1 MDAVVYGWLA
11 TAGNLFSTDSA
22 HPVLPTTAPKLAAA
36 RAARRRSTHQGGGT
50 AGAAAAS
57 YSRYSSNLQ
66 DDSSI
71 DQQQRKCREAAAAN
85 GHDLRAEFEFADH
98 AVSGSRPDRKGLQAM
113 LTAAKAG
120 GFGVLYFES
129 LSRLAREFVI
139 SAPMLKELVL
149 VHRVRVVSTTEGI
162 DSDRPGWELMAT
174 FRSWM
179 HTESLKQLRE
189 AVLRGQEEAVLG
201 GYSVGHWCFGYGS
214 EPVPGTES
222 GRRGRNAKPRR
233 RVAVAE
239 GHAEWV
245 RRIFRWFVIDR
256 RPMAWIARELTR
268 LGCPK
273 DHRSRKAAW
282 RAGYVV
288 KLLRNPKYVGLW
300 AWGRATNVLN
310 PITGRVRQEEC
321 PPEDAAQFTRE
332 WPDLRIVDD
341 VLFFQAQ
348 GLLDENEA
356 RLAGCRGAAGRLG
369 GSTRDARRPRHLLQG
384 LIKCAACGSTFKVA
398 GAHGKYLK
406 CDGHSTGACAVR
418 TQLPRVRAESALLE
432 FVGAAVLRSPAWRA
446 AVHAAAG
453 AAWRSQAMAR
463 PDDRRDLERQLAAV
477 EAKVARLVDS
487 IEDGTAGVEVGERL
501 ALRRRE
507 LDGLGRKLADLRRA
521 GEAPDAPPTPEWIDR
536 QLEDLHGLLAAG
548 GPAAAVALRQ
558 LVGAVTVAESIRP
571 TGKRKSLTGTFS
583 VSPPE
588 SLVAADD
595 DAADAALRPSLS
607 IDFGA
612 PPPWADLAD
621 RVKELS
627 DAGVRQ
633 ADIASRLGCHRAW
646 PAKALAYWHAVR
658 GSVTPDGRSARGRL
672 AATPEAL
679 AQRDRVKALWDAG
692 LPMQEIAADLGCCRD
707 TVTASIA
714 AWFEAR
720 GLPVPDGRERRKS
733 LPRKSPGP
741 AEPL

>member
-1 MDAVVYGWLA
+1 LA
-11 TAGNLFSTDSA
+11 TSGDLFSTDSA
-22 HPVLPTTAPKLAAA
+22 HPAPHRIGPKLAAP
-36 RAARRRSTHQGGGT
+36 RAARRRSGHQEGGT

-71 DQQQRKCREAAAAN
+71 DQQQRKCRDAAAAN

-98 AVSGSRPDRKGLQAM
+98 AVSGSRPDRKGLLAM
-113 LTAAKAG
+113 LAAAKAG

-129 LSRLAREFVI
+129 LSRLAREFVV

-149 VHRVRVVSTTEGI
+149 VHHVRVVSTTEGV

-179 HTESLKQLRE
+179 HTEFLKQLRE
-189 AVLRGQEEAVLG
+189 SVLRGQEGAVLG

-222 GRRGRNAKPRR
+222 GRRGRNAKPRM
-233 RVAVAE
+233 RVVVAE

-245 RRIFRWFVIDR
+245 RRVFGWFVADR
-256 RPMAWIARELTR
+256 RPAAWIARELTR

-273 DHRSRKAAW
+273 DHRATKAPW
-282 RAGYVV
+282 RACYVV

-300 AWGRATNVLN
+300 PWGRATNVLN

-332 WPDLRIVDD
+332 RPDLRLVDD
-341 VLFFQAQ
+341 VLFLKAQ
-348 GLLDENEA
+348 GLLDDNEA

-369 GSTRDARRPRHLLQG
+369 GSTRDAQRPRHLLQG

-406 CDGHSTGACAVR
+406 CDGHSTGACAVK
-418 TQLPRVRAESALLE
+418 TQLPRVRAESALLA

-453 AAWRSQAMAR
+453 AAWRSRARAR
-463 PDDRRDLERQLAAV
+463 PDDRRDLERQIAAV
-477 EAKVARLVDS
+477 GAKVARLVDS
-487 IEDGTAGVEVGERL
+487 IEDGTAGGEVGERL

-507 LDGLGRKLADLRRA
+507 LDGLGRKLADLRRG
-521 GEAPDAPPTPEWIDR
+521 GEATTAPPTPEWIDR
-536 QLEDLHGLLAAG
+536 QLEDLHSVLTAG

-558 LVGAVTVAESIRP
+558 LVGAVTVAETARP

-583 VSPPE
+583 VSPPA

-612 PPPWADLAD
+612 PPPWAALAD

-646 PAKALAYWHAVR
+646 PAKALAYWHAAR
-658 GSVTPDGRSARGRL
+658 GSVAPDGRSARGRL
-672 AATPEAL
+672 AAKPEASARL
-679 AQRDRVKALWDAG
+679 DRAKSLWDGG
-692 LPMQEIAADLGCCRD
+692 LPMQDIAAGLGCCRD
-707 TVTASIA
+707 TVTALIA
-714 AWFEAR
+714 GWFESR
-720 GLPVPDGRERRKS
+720 GLPVPDGRERRKR
-733 LPRKSPGP
+733 LNRPTRPA
-741 AEPL
+741 AEPP

>member
-1 MDAVVYGWLA
+1 MLA
-11 TAGNLFSTDSA
+11 
-22 HPVLPTTAPKLAAA
+22 
-36 RAARRRSTHQGGGT
+36 
-50 AGAAAAS
+50 
-57 YSRYSSNLQ
+57 
-66 DDSSI
+66 
-71 DQQQRKCREAAAAN
+71 
-85 GHDLRAEFEFADH
+85 
-98 AVSGSRPDRKGLQAM
+98 
-113 LTAAKAG
+113 AAKAG

-139 SAPMLKELVL
+139 SAPMLKELVF

-179 HTESLKQLRE
+179 HTEFLKQLRE

-201 GYSVGHWCFGYGS
+201 GYSVGQWCFGYAS

-233 RVAVAE
+233 RVVVAE
-239 GHAEWV
+239 GDAEWV

-268 LGCPK
+268 MGCPK

-282 RAGYVV
+282 RACYVV

-332 WPDLRIVDD
+332 RPDLRIVDD
-341 VLFFQAQ
+341 ALFSQAQ

-356 RLAGCRGAAGRLG
+356 RLAGCRGASGRLG
-369 GSTRDARRPRHLLQG
+369 GSTRDAQRPRHLLQG
-384 LIKCAACGSTFKVA
+384 LVKCAACGSTFKVA
-398 GAHGKYLK
+398 GANGKYLK
-406 CDGHSTGACAVR
+406 CDGSSTGVCIVK
-418 TQLPRVRAESALLE
+418 TQLPRERAERELLKV
-432 FVGAAVLRSPAWRA
+432 VGAAVLRNPAWRA

-453 AAWRSQAMAR
+453 ADWQSRVRTR
-463 PDDRRDLERQLAAV
+463 PDERRDLEKQLAAV

-487 IEDGTAGVEVGERL
+487 IEDGTPGGDVGERL
-501 ALRRRE
+501 AVRRRE
-507 LDGLGRKLADLRRA
+507 RGELGRKLAALRRA
-521 GEAPDAPPTPEWIDR
+521 GDAPDAPPTPEWIDR
-536 QLEDLHGLLAAG
+536 QLEDLHGVLTAG

-558 LVGAVTVAESIRP
+558 LVGAVTVAETARP

-583 VSPPE
+583 VSPPA

-607 IDFGA
+607 IDFVV
-612 PPPWADLAD
+612 PPPWAALAD

-627 DAGVRQ
+627 DAGIRQ
-633 ADIASRLGCHRAW
+633 ADIASRLGCHRTW
-646 PAKALAYWHAVR
+646 PAKALAYWHAAR
-658 GSVTPDGRSARGRL
+658 GSVAPDGRSARGRL

-679 AQRDRVKALWDAG
+679 AQRERAKSLWDGG
-692 LPMQEIAADLGCCRD
+692 LPMQDIAAGLGRCRD
-707 TVTASIA
+707 TVTALIA
-714 AWFEAR
+714 GWFESR

-733 LPRKSPGP
+733 LPRQSRPP
-741 AEPL
+741 AETP